1 MGVMKKHEVVLL
13 PNEKKKLKA
22 VVSTG
27 QNKAAVIRRAHILL
41 KADEGQTDAEISE
54 MLYVSE
60 QTIRRTRLRYSAEGL
75 QVALE
80 DKPHPKPTP
89 KLNEQQEAHLVAVTC
104 SAPPCIILW
113 KSATDSETNRP
124 VIPVEFGHFLKSI
137 GIDGRNQSE
146 SRKKQRGKRSSS
158 G

>member
-1 MGVMKKHEVVLL
+1 MVVMKKNEVVLL

-41 KADEGQTDAEISE
+41 KADEGKTDAEISE

-60 QTIRRTRLRYSAEGL
+60 QTIRRTRLRYTAEGL

-80 DKPHPKPTP
+80 DKPHPKPRP
-89 KLNEQQEAHLVAVTC
+89 KLNEQEEAHLVAVTC
-104 SAPPCIILW
+104 STPPTGHARWTLELLQERLIQDGIVSGIAP
-113 KSATDSETNRP
+113 ETVRLL
-124 VIPVEFGHFLKSI
+124 LKKTNSNL
-137 GIDGRNQSE
+137 GW
-146 SRKKQRGKRSSS
+146 
-158 G
+158 